1 MASAPYPAETR
12 AKGWRLEID
21 HERVRQSDT
30 WALAAPEV
38 RPWLLMMWMVAWE
51 QTPCGALPN
60 DDALIVAR
68 LGMPQKL
75 FAKHRA
81 ILMRCWWLA
90 DDGRLYHDVLVQ
102 RVTEM
107 LDSRKKNAKRVADF
121 KQKMREQRAGNALPP
136 EQQQGENDTGTG
148 TSTGTSKEAF
158 PPSQAGEGDET
169 DLTGFTP
176 TPAGMVCKALR
187 VAGVAAVNP
196 SNPTLLALLDAGAST
211 EEFVAA
217 AAKAS
222 DKSKPFEYLLTVVQ
236 NERQKAKT
244 MAGTLHTGPLPAK
257 APTTAE
263 LRVLQAAPGIAA
275 PHLRAQPAHILA
287 EVIDVAPKLLG

>member
-1 MASAPYPAETR
+1 MTAAPYPADTR

-21 HERVRQSDT
+21 HERIRQSDT

-75 FAKHRA
+75 FTKHRA

-90 DDGRLYHDVLVQ
+90 DDGRLYHEVLTQ
-102 RVTEM
+102 RVNEM
-107 LDSRKKNAKRVADF
+107 LDSRRKNAKRVADF
-121 KQKMREQRAGNALPP
+121 KQKMRDQRAGNALPP

-148 TSTGTSKEAF
+148 TSTGTREEVGELS
-158 PPSQAGEGDET
+158 PPFAGEEPDT
-169 DLTGFTP
+169 SAFTP

-187 VAGVAAVNP
+187 VAGVAGTNP
-196 SNPTLLALLDAGAST
+196 SHPTLLALLDAGAAT
-211 EEFVAA
+211 EEFLAA
-217 AAKAS
+217 ADKAAG
-222 DKSKPFEYLLTVVQ
+222 KARPFEYLLTVVQ
-236 NERQKAKT
+236 SERQKAKA
-244 MAGTLHTGPLPAK
+244 MAGTLHTGPMPSK

-275 PHLRAQPAHILA
+275 PHLRAQPAPILA
-287 EVIDVAPKLLG
+287 EVIDVTPKRLG